1 MIIAPSTSES
11 DPHFHHLSSADRTET
26 TDDDDGLPPGNAM
39 QRTLTLWS
47 PLLLL
52 LVLLLSGP
60 KPFESST
67 YIVICCPA
75 GSI

>member
-39 QRTLTLWS
+39 QRTLTLW
-47 PLLLL
+47 PPL
-52 LVLLLSGP
+52 LVLLLSSP

-67 YIVICCPA
+67 YIVI
-75 GSI
+75 